1 MVNKKW
7 HISFR
12 HPFLAIKIT
21 TSQLVWSNPFDLRHP
36 VFTKDMR
43 SGWLGKLTVA
53 FFVPWVKDLPKTLGV
68 SFQMGKK
75 EGVAIWTGGCWGGCF
90 LRTQGDEMS
99 SCFEEICD
107 FLVFK
112 RHESWKGFGTVN
124 DWLKLLQKAMN
135 KWHGP
140 CKKFA
145 HWLLNCWPPMRID
158 AWEFWFVSVEVLRRI
173 QSVSECNYTGRT
185 SRSVL
190 FSSNQLLY

>member
-1 MVNKKW
+1 
-7 HISFR
+7 
-12 HPFLAIKIT
+12 
-21 TSQLVWSNPFDLRHP
+21 
-36 VFTKDMR
+36 
-43 SGWLGKLTVA
+43 
-53 FFVPWVKDLPKTLGV
+53 
-68 SFQMGKK
+68 
-75 EGVAIWTGGCWGGCF
+75 
-90 LRTQGDEMS
+90 MS

-173 QSVSECNYTGRT
+173 QSVSEYQLYWKNIAKCFVFQQSAPLLVTSFPT
-185 SRSVL
+185 SRGKLWRPWRSSWPLQFYCEWYWCPCKSGRKVWSWVQHGFSLQYCVYDILNLCCFCRYYCSVNL
-190 FSSNQLLY
+190 HVVFHIHIHMYLEMDDIFVSMKKL